1 MDTSV
6 TATAGVVPARADQAP
21 AGRGLTRWFPSEVST
36 TASTLSWLWVF
47 FMFNTAYIDIN
58 TLYYSVFIN
67 HHANVHYTQT
77 FLLGA
82 AVLVEIPT
90 AMIILSR
97 ILRYRWNRSANV
109 IAAGFLTLVQI
120 ATLFVGTPTLAYGF
134 ISVILIATSGGI
146 AWCAWNWPDPAA
158 STPQVDVELVDAG
171 AV

>member
-1 MDTSV
+1 MK
-6 TATAGVVPARADQAP
+6 RE
-21 AGRGLTRWFPSEVST
+21 WFPPAVST
-36 TASTLSWLWVF
+36 TASRLSWLWVF
-47 FMFNTAYIDIN
+47 YMFNTAYIDIN

-90 AMIILSR
+90 AMVILSR
-97 ILRYRWNRSANV
+97 MLGYRWNRLTNV
-109 IAAGFLTLVQI
+109 IVGVLLTVIQI

-146 AWCAWNWPDPAA
+146 AWYAWNWPDPAA
-158 STPQVDVELVDAG
+158 LTPQVNVELLDAG
-171 AV
+171 TV